1 MKIKKRSIVTF
12 LLLVAMVATMCVGY
26 VSAHGTETAEP
37 MSEDYKHYDFWLS
50 CPTGGVTDLATK
62 QPKKAA
68 VNNAFYDLQTVTNT
82 TGLSFYVNVRSG
94 NGSTIVGYA
103 VERTAESA
111 FFVNYRSGYGNVGSE
126 YCPSAQTDNDATK
139 PVYIEGEWRP

>member
-26 VSAHGTETAEP
+26 VSAHGTETVSPLADEY
-37 MSEDYKHYDFWLS
+37 EHHRFWLS
-50 CPTGGVTDLATK
+50 CPAGGTTDLATEREK
-62 QPKKAA
+62 RAA
-68 VNNAFYDLQTVTNT
+68 VKNAFYDLQTVTNT

-103 VERTAESA
+103 AERTAEGA
-111 FFVNYRSGYGNVGSE
+111 FFVNYRSGYGSVGTK